1 MTKTPYSHQPIDH
14 HHIYIYIHKF
24 RSYFIINICLT
35 YAVYFHLSAFVWIL
49 LPINLIARQF
59 SLQLVEVYVTFSA
72 TSHGRCIKYVSRHH
86 LEVLHLITTFAR
98 SEPTPFSWLLISPIV
113 PKAVRLICTDHIQP
127 CAATVYRVQSLRK
140 WQLCQQYP
148 PCNSWTELSVVRLWA
163 FSEEHIEENTSVTRC
178 HRQSPTRYS
187 WDWHNDTKSMGTSV
201 GDDHTLKR
209 PGLYVCRWVQIQP
222 LYYTGGHVLVRRC
235 VGGSGL
241 LHRRNRWHS
250 RSAHMVCSRHN
261 GSVGGAWHAQQTMLH
276 HYLALTSTPWSIWNQ
291 MELFT
296 RGMYHPPIVGDQPGK
311 ALLNTWD
318 ALNLKRMKVCMQ
330 SMCGRLGSWWW
341 QGETIPD
348 INLRNSNS
356 KSIAIVS
363 VITSLVLTL
372 VCEIN

>member
-1 MTKTPYSHQPIDH
+1 MSFLKERYRRKHVCHQVSSPKS
-14 HHIYIYIHKF
+14 YTVFGRLTQRHKGHVD
-24 RSYFIINICLT
+24 I
-35 YAVYFHLSAFVWIL
+35 
-49 LPINLIARQF
+49 
-59 SLQLVEVYVTFSA
+59 
-72 TSHGRCIKYVSRHH
+72 
-86 LEVLHLITTFAR
+86 
-98 SEPTPFSWLLISPIV
+98 SWGWP
-113 PKAVRLICTDHIQP
+113 HQ
-127 CAATVYRVQSLRK
+127 
-140 WQLCQQYP
+140 
-148 PCNSWTELSVVRLWA
+148 
-163 FSEEHIEENTSVTRC
+163 
-178 HRQSPTRYS
+178 
-187 WDWHNDTKSMGTSV
+187 
-201 GDDHTLKR
+201 KR

-222 LYYTGGHVLVRRC
+222 LHYTGGHVLVHRC
-235 VGGSGL
+235 VGASGL

-296 RGMYHPPIVGDQPGK
+296 RGMYHPPIVGDQLGK

-356 KSIAIVS
+356 RSIATVS
-363 VITSLVLTL
+363 VITSLNLTL
-372 VCEIN
+372 FCEINLDYFLYLSTKHFIKSKIFYAHISFTEFQHQVLNELSEQSHIWVFCYINYRYETTNGWKLRLICMLTQTLCVVVATIL